1 MIGYYNY
8 TVILTYM
15 GLISGLLGIFASI
28 EGHPIFALGTLMFA
42 GFCDMFDGLVART
55 KKDRTDKEKKF
66 GIQLD
71 SLADFVCYGILPVV
85 IVYTT
90 GVKELDDILKDSY
103 HYLMYQE
110 SIMKYLIW
118 LGIKESESYD
128 IIKKIA
134 KKKFKEKELTELKTQ
149 LKEGWLKQVGKEEG
163 FDDTWQVV
171 EDASKYSF
179 NASHSLSYAYDSLYG
194 AYLKAN
200 YPLEYYAVTL
210 NLYNDDMDR
219 TIKLTNELPYFNINI
234 KNPKFRYSKAEYFP
248 DRKTHTIYKGI

>member
-90 GVKELDDILKDSY
+90 GVKQWYALIAYGIFSLAALIRLAYFNVMEDESQEQTTEARKSYEGLPVTSVALILPLLFPIISRFET
-103 HYLMYQE
+103 LA
-110 SIMKYLIW
+110 SILFTV
-118 LGIKESESYD
+118 LFLV
-128 IIKKIA
+128 IA
-134 KKKFKEKELTELKTQ
+134 FFFIYKFK
-149 LKEGWLKQVGKEEG
+149 V
-163 FDDTWQVV
+163 
-171 EDASKYSF
+171 
-179 NASHSLSYAYDSLYG
+179 
-194 AYLKAN
+194 
-200 YPLEYYAVTL
+200 
-210 NLYNDDMDR
+210 
-219 TIKLTNELPYFNINI
+219 
-234 KNPKFRYSKAEYFP
+234 PKFKLKGMSVLVAIGIV
-248 DRKTHTIYKGI
+248 IYILMLLRNVIYRF

>member
-90 GVKELDDILKDSY
+90 GVKEWYALIAYAIFSLAALIRLAYFNVMEDERQEQTTEVRKSYEGLPVTSVALILPLLFPIISRI
-103 HYLMYQE
+103 E
-110 SIMKYLIW
+110 IASSILFSV
-118 LGIKESESYD
+118 LFLV
-128 IIKKIA
+128 IA
-134 KKKFKEKELTELKTQ
+134 FFFIFKFK
-149 LKEGWLKQVGKEEG
+149 V
-163 FDDTWQVV
+163 
-171 EDASKYSF
+171 
-179 NASHSLSYAYDSLYG
+179 
-194 AYLKAN
+194 
-200 YPLEYYAVTL
+200 
-210 NLYNDDMDR
+210 
-219 TIKLTNELPYFNINI
+219 
-234 KNPKFRYSKAEYFP
+234 PKFKLKGMSVLVAIGVV
-248 DRKTHTIYKGI
+248 IYILMLLRNVIYRF

>member
-90 GVKELDDILKDSY
+90 GVKEGYALIAYAIFSLAALIRLAYFNVMEDERQKQTTEARKSYEGLPVTSVALILPLLFPIISRF
-103 HYLMYQE
+103 E
-110 SIMKYLIW
+110 TAASILFTA
-118 LGIKESESYD
+118 LFLV
-128 IIKKIA
+128 IA
-134 KKKFKEKELTELKTQ
+134 FFFIFKFK
-149 LKEGWLKQVGKEEG
+149 V
-163 FDDTWQVV
+163 
-171 EDASKYSF
+171 
-179 NASHSLSYAYDSLYG
+179 
-194 AYLKAN
+194 
-200 YPLEYYAVTL
+200 
-210 NLYNDDMDR
+210 
-219 TIKLTNELPYFNINI
+219 
-234 KNPKFRYSKAEYFP
+234 PKFKLKGMSVLVAIGVV
-248 DRKTHTIYKGI
+248 IYILMLLRNVIYRF

>member
-90 GVKELDDILKDSY
+90 GVKEWYALIAYAIFSLAALIRLAYFNVMEDERQEQTTEARKSYEGLPVTSVALILPLLFPIISRF
-103 HYLMYQE
+103 E
-110 SIMKYLIW
+110 TVASILFTALFLI
-118 LGIKESESYD
+118 
-128 IIKKIA
+128 IA
-134 KKKFKEKELTELKTQ
+134 FFFIFKFK
-149 LKEGWLKQVGKEEG
+149 V
-163 FDDTWQVV
+163 
-171 EDASKYSF
+171 
-179 NASHSLSYAYDSLYG
+179 
-194 AYLKAN
+194 
-200 YPLEYYAVTL
+200 
-210 NLYNDDMDR
+210 
-219 TIKLTNELPYFNINI
+219 
-234 KNPKFRYSKAEYFP
+234 PKFKLKGMSVLVAIGIV
-248 DRKTHTIYKGI
+248 IYILMLLRNVIYRF

>member
-90 GVKELDDILKDSY
+90 GVKQWYALIAYGIFSLAALIRLAYFNVMEDERQEQTTEARKSYEGLPVTSVALILPLLFPIISRF
-103 HYLMYQE
+103 E
-110 SIMKYLIW
+110 TAASILFTV
-118 LGIKESESYD
+118 LFLV
-128 IIKKIA
+128 IA
-134 KKKFKEKELTELKTQ
+134 FFFIYKFK
-149 LKEGWLKQVGKEEG
+149 V
-163 FDDTWQVV
+163 
-171 EDASKYSF
+171 
-179 NASHSLSYAYDSLYG
+179 
-194 AYLKAN
+194 
-200 YPLEYYAVTL
+200 
-210 NLYNDDMDR
+210 
-219 TIKLTNELPYFNINI
+219 
-234 KNPKFRYSKAEYFP
+234 PKFKLKGMSVLVAIGIV
-248 DRKTHTIYKGI
+248 IYILMLLRNVIYRF

>member
-15 GLISGLLGIFASI
+15 GLISGLFGIFASI

-90 GVKELDDILKDSY
+90 GVKQWYALIAYGIFSLAALIRLAYFNVMEDERQEQTTEARKSYEGLPVTSVALILPLLFPIISRF
-103 HYLMYQE
+103 E
-110 SIMKYLIW
+110 TAASILFTV
-118 LGIKESESYD
+118 LFLA
-128 IIKKIA
+128 IA
-134 KKKFKEKELTELKTQ
+134 FFFIYKFK
-149 LKEGWLKQVGKEEG
+149 V
-163 FDDTWQVV
+163 
-171 EDASKYSF
+171 
-179 NASHSLSYAYDSLYG
+179 
-194 AYLKAN
+194 
-200 YPLEYYAVTL
+200 
-210 NLYNDDMDR
+210 
-219 TIKLTNELPYFNINI
+219 
-234 KNPKFRYSKAEYFP
+234 PKFKLKGMSILVAIGII
-248 DRKTHTIYKGI
+248 IYVLMLLRNVIYRF

>member
-28 EGHPIFALGTLMFA
+28 EGHPIFALGALMFA

-90 GVKELDDILKDSY
+90 GVKEWYALIAYGIFSLAALIRLAYFNVMEDERQEQTTEARKNYEGLPVTSVALILPLLFPIISRF
-103 HYLMYQE
+103 E
-110 SIMKYLIW
+110 TAASILFTA
-118 LGIKESESYD
+118 LFLV
-128 IIKKIA
+128 IA
-134 KKKFKEKELTELKTQ
+134 FFFIFKFK
-149 LKEGWLKQVGKEEG
+149 V
-163 FDDTWQVV
+163 
-171 EDASKYSF
+171 
-179 NASHSLSYAYDSLYG
+179 
-194 AYLKAN
+194 
-200 YPLEYYAVTL
+200 
-210 NLYNDDMDR
+210 
-219 TIKLTNELPYFNINI
+219 
-234 KNPKFRYSKAEYFP
+234 PKFKLKGMSVLVAIGIVIYILMLLRNV
-248 DRKTHTIYKGI
+248 IYKF

>member
-90 GVKELDDILKDSY
+90 GVKEWYALISYGIFSLAALIRLAYFNVMEDERQEQTTEARKSYEGLPVTSVALILPLLFPIISRVET
-103 HYLMYQE
+103 LA
-110 SIMKYLIW
+110 SILFTV
-118 LGIKESESYD
+118 LFLV
-128 IIKKIA
+128 IA
-134 KKKFKEKELTELKTQ
+134 FFFIYKFK
-149 LKEGWLKQVGKEEG
+149 V
-163 FDDTWQVV
+163 
-171 EDASKYSF
+171 
-179 NASHSLSYAYDSLYG
+179 
-194 AYLKAN
+194 
-200 YPLEYYAVTL
+200 
-210 NLYNDDMDR
+210 
-219 TIKLTNELPYFNINI
+219 
-234 KNPKFRYSKAEYFP
+234 PKFKLKGMSVLVAIGVV
-248 DRKTHTIYKGI
+248 IYILMLLRNVIYRF

>member
-42 GFCDMFDGLVART
+42 GFCDMYDGLVART

-90 GVKELDDILKDSY
+90 GVKEWYALIAYAIFSLAALIRLAYFNVMEDERQEQTTEARKSYEGLPVTSVALILPLLFPIISRF
-103 HYLMYQE
+103 E
-110 SIMKYLIW
+110 TAASILFTALFIV
-118 LGIKESESYD
+118 
-128 IIKKIA
+128 IA
-134 KKKFKEKELTELKTQ
+134 FFFIFKFK
-149 LKEGWLKQVGKEEG
+149 V
-163 FDDTWQVV
+163 
-171 EDASKYSF
+171 
-179 NASHSLSYAYDSLYG
+179 
-194 AYLKAN
+194 
-200 YPLEYYAVTL
+200 
-210 NLYNDDMDR
+210 
-219 TIKLTNELPYFNINI
+219 
-234 KNPKFRYSKAEYFP
+234 PKFKLKGMSVLVAIGVV
-248 DRKTHTIYKGI
+248 IYILMLLRNVIYRF

>member
-55 KKDRTDKEKKF
+55 KKDRTEKEKKF

-90 GVKELDDILKDSY
+90 GVKQWYALIAYGIFSLAALIRLAYFNVMEDERQEQTTEARKSYEGLPVTSVALILPLLFPIISRFET
-103 HYLMYQE
+103 LA
-110 SIMKYLIW
+110 SILFTV
-118 LGIKESESYD
+118 LFLA
-128 IIKKIA
+128 IA
-134 KKKFKEKELTELKTQ
+134 FFFIYKFK
-149 LKEGWLKQVGKEEG
+149 V
-163 FDDTWQVV
+163 
-171 EDASKYSF
+171 
-179 NASHSLSYAYDSLYG
+179 
-194 AYLKAN
+194 
-200 YPLEYYAVTL
+200 
-210 NLYNDDMDR
+210 
-219 TIKLTNELPYFNINI
+219 
-234 KNPKFRYSKAEYFP
+234 PKFKLKGMSVLVAIGVV
-248 DRKTHTIYKGI
+248 IYILMLLRNVIYRF

>member
-85 IVYTT
+85 ITYNYNAKEWYTLISYAIFSLAALIRLAYFNVIEDERQEQT
-90 GVKELDDILKDSY
+90 TEARKSYEGLPVTSVALILPLLFPILSRFEL
-103 HYLMYQE
+103 
-110 SIMKYLIW
+110 
-118 LGIKESESYD
+118 
-128 IIKKIA
+128 IA
-134 KKKFKEKELTELKTQ
+134 SALFSVLFLAIAFLFIFKFK
-149 LKEGWLKQVGKEEG
+149 V
-163 FDDTWQVV
+163 
-171 EDASKYSF
+171 
-179 NASHSLSYAYDSLYG
+179 
-194 AYLKAN
+194 
-200 YPLEYYAVTL
+200 
-210 NLYNDDMDR
+210 
-219 TIKLTNELPYFNINI
+219 
-234 KNPKFRYSKAEYFP
+234 PKFKLKGMLILAGSGVIIYILMLLRNV
-248 DRKTHTIYKGI
+248 IYKF

>member
-90 GVKELDDILKDSY
+90 GVKEWYALIAYAIFSLAALIRLAYFNVMEDERQEQTTEARKSYEGLPVTSVALILPLLFPIISRF
-103 HYLMYQE
+103 E
-110 SIMKYLIW
+110 TVASILFTA
-118 LGIKESESYD
+118 LFLV
-128 IIKKIA
+128 IA
-134 KKKFKEKELTELKTQ
+134 FFFIFKFK
-149 LKEGWLKQVGKEEG
+149 V
-163 FDDTWQVV
+163 
-171 EDASKYSF
+171 
-179 NASHSLSYAYDSLYG
+179 
-194 AYLKAN
+194 
-200 YPLEYYAVTL
+200 
-210 NLYNDDMDR
+210 
-219 TIKLTNELPYFNINI
+219 
-234 KNPKFRYSKAEYFP
+234 PKFKLKGMSVLVAIGVV
-248 DRKTHTIYKGI
+248 IYILMLLRNVIYRF

>member
-90 GVKELDDILKDSY
+90 GVKEWYALIAYAIFSLAALIRLAYFNVMEDERQEQTTEARKSYEGLPVTSVALILPLLFPIISRF
-103 HYLMYQE
+103 E
-110 SIMKYLIW
+110 AAASILFTALFIV
-118 LGIKESESYD
+118 
-128 IIKKIA
+128 IA
-134 KKKFKEKELTELKTQ
+134 FFFTFKFK
-149 LKEGWLKQVGKEEG
+149 V
-163 FDDTWQVV
+163 
-171 EDASKYSF
+171 
-179 NASHSLSYAYDSLYG
+179 
-194 AYLKAN
+194 
-200 YPLEYYAVTL
+200 
-210 NLYNDDMDR
+210 
-219 TIKLTNELPYFNINI
+219 
-234 KNPKFRYSKAEYFP
+234 PKFKLKGMSILVVIGII
-248 DRKTHTIYKGI
+248 IYVLMLLRNVIYRF

>member
-90 GVKELDDILKDSY
+90 GVKEWYALIAYAIFSLAALIRLAYFNVMEDERQKQTTEARKSYEGLPVTSVALILPLLFPIISRF
-103 HYLMYQE
+103 E
-110 SIMKYLIW
+110 TAASILFTA
-118 LGIKESESYD
+118 LFLV
-128 IIKKIA
+128 IA
-134 KKKFKEKELTELKTQ
+134 FFFIFKFK
-149 LKEGWLKQVGKEEG
+149 V
-163 FDDTWQVV
+163 
-171 EDASKYSF
+171 
-179 NASHSLSYAYDSLYG
+179 
-194 AYLKAN
+194 
-200 YPLEYYAVTL
+200 
-210 NLYNDDMDR
+210 
-219 TIKLTNELPYFNINI
+219 
-234 KNPKFRYSKAEYFP
+234 PKFKLKGMSVLVAIGVV
-248 DRKTHTIYKGI
+248 IYILMLLRNVIYRF

>member
-90 GVKELDDILKDSY
+90 GVKEWYALVSYGIFSLAALIRLAYFNVMEDERQEKTTEARKSYEGLPVTSVALILPLLFPIISRF
-103 HYLMYQE
+103 E
-110 SIMKYLIW
+110 TVASILFSV
-118 LGIKESESYD
+118 LFLV
-128 IIKKIA
+128 IA
-134 KKKFKEKELTELKTQ
+134 FFFIYKFK
-149 LKEGWLKQVGKEEG
+149 V
-163 FDDTWQVV
+163 
-171 EDASKYSF
+171 
-179 NASHSLSYAYDSLYG
+179 
-194 AYLKAN
+194 
-200 YPLEYYAVTL
+200 
-210 NLYNDDMDR
+210 
-219 TIKLTNELPYFNINI
+219 
-234 KNPKFRYSKAEYFP
+234 PKFKLKGMSVIVAIGIV
-248 DRKTHTIYKGI
+248 IYILMLLRNVIYRF

>member
-90 GVKELDDILKDSY
+90 GVKEWYALIAYAIFSLAALIRLAYFNVMEDERQEQTTEARKSYEGLPVTSVALILPLLFPIISRF
-103 HYLMYQE
+103 E
-110 SIMKYLIW
+110 TAASILFTA
-118 LGIKESESYD
+118 LFLV
-128 IIKKIA
+128 IA
-134 KKKFKEKELTELKTQ
+134 FFFIYKFK
-149 LKEGWLKQVGKEEG
+149 V
-163 FDDTWQVV
+163 
-171 EDASKYSF
+171 
-179 NASHSLSYAYDSLYG
+179 
-194 AYLKAN
+194 
-200 YPLEYYAVTL
+200 
-210 NLYNDDMDR
+210 
-219 TIKLTNELPYFNINI
+219 
-234 KNPKFRYSKAEYFP
+234 PKFKLKGMSVLVAIGIV
-248 DRKTHTIYKGI
+248 IYVLMLLRNVIYRF